1 MRNFLINVRE
11 MRWSGVKVRNI
22 IRVDNPHVALK
33 WLENAVKSRIPVS
46 IEESSKA
53 GKF

>member
-11 MRWSGVKVRNI
+11 MWWSGIKVRNI
-22 IRVDNPHVALK
+22 IQVDNPHVALK
-33 WLENAVKSRIPVS
+33 RFGIAVKSRIPVS
-46 IEESSKA
+46 IEEAAKA

>member
-11 MRWSGVKVRNI
+11 IRWSGIKVRNI
-22 IRVDNPHVALK
+22 IQVDNSRVALK
-33 WLENAVKSRIPVS
+33 LLENAVKSRIPAS
-46 IEESSKA
+46 IEEAAKE